1 MGIFDFFKKFSEKR
15 EVENIKFEEMDSWI
29 DSWSMKQ
36 FEGIKSELA
45 NIREKMIMEKEKSRK
60 NIQRLREGEVK
71 NKNLPDKVKYMVDD
85 NRKIYIQKTENLL
98 EKFDIPNKVDEIQR
112 FCDLID
118 KELDFFGKNT
128 LRNHVILQEFFGN
141 EVSDISDNIR
151 ILSEMIK
158 KARGIENSPMMKNVE
173 RLKNNFFD
181 LQQKIKSKKMLE
193 KEIDITKGEL
203 GGREISVK
211 EKEKEINEVEE
222 GSRYKKFMGLV
233 RKKEMLENEIKEI
246 EEEPFNLFSMINPAL
261 RKYERMTLDEKL
273 VRKYLENSLKALL
286 EDKEFKILDV
296 LEKMKKLIIEGK
308 IELKEKKKDKIL
320 LELEK
325 IEKSYF
331 EEFIKMYSELRKKI
345 DELKMEMNK
354 EKIIEGVEKLKEE
367 LKKNEIDVEDIKR
380 KIGEMVKK
388 FEDIDINGLKKDFK
402 EKMNTNADINI
413 KIV

>member
-345 DELKMEMNK
+345 DELKMEMDK